1 MMRSDLATTGNLRVK
16 CVVSL
21 LTLYHRSNEISVE
34 TVGLVKPKLKTS
46 RHLPP
51 TGYNEHVAD
60 HMFKDNHYKYINS
73 ASADKFAR
81 SRVSSANISRYKLDA
96 QYHFIIIVGTMFVK
110 CGFL

>member
-1 MMRSDLATTGNLRVK
+1 MRSDLATTGNLRVK

-51 TGYNEHVAD
+51 TGYNENVAD

-73 ASADKFAR
+73 AR
-81 SRVSSANISRYKLDA
+81 SRISSANISRYKLDA
-96 QYHFIIIVGTMFVK
+96 QYHFIIIIGAMFVK